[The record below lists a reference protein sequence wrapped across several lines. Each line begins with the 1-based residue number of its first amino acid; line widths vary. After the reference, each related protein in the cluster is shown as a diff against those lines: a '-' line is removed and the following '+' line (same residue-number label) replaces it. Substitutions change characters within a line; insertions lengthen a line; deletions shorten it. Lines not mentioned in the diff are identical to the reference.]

1 MGRCILSKRQR
12 EGKLMID
19 IKLAL
24 LTSILLGTGIVILS
38 LALGLSLQ
46 TVAIATGVAG
56 FISGIVSSRLAR

>member
-1 MGRCILSKRQR
+1 
-12 EGKLMID
+12 MID